1 MKTLITA
8 STDQPEPT
16 FSPAP
21 TFFEFAQTISR
32 ASRDSILAAQAAREA
47 AATSRHSFKAEFALP
62 APPAVAQD
70 RFIEN
75 PAYAAALAKTCPTCG
90 ENRSL
95 TAALGTRYFECR
107 DCYHAEKAPALFV
120 FNPAFIQ
127 PRKAGN

>member
-8 STDQPEPT
+8 STDQPE
-16 FSPAP
+16 P

-47 AATSRHSFKAEFALP
+47 AATTQHSFKAEFAAP
-62 APPAVAQD
+62 APPAVTQD

-107 DCYHAEKAPALFV
+107 DCYHAEEAPALFV
-120 FNPAFIQ
+120 YNPAFV
-127 PRKAGN
+127 PSAAARKAGN